1 MLSKVVT
8 GLVSAGL
15 LLTGQAALATD
26 HGHGK
31 HHYRGN
37 PYERVDYDDDDG
49 PQYDGGPQ
57 YDYARVVDVD
67 PIVRHVRVSYPKR
80 ECWNETRY
88 EEVQSGG
95 PRPVAGSMILGGIIG
110 AALGNQVGRGDGR
123 RAATVAGA
131 VIGSAIGH
139 DVGERRNARYA
150 SPVYTES
157 RPYDVQ
163 RCEVRNEESFEDRV
177 DGYRVTYEYCG
188 RRQTMVLP
196 YDPGD
201 RVRVRVDVQPVG

>member
-1 MLSKVVT
+1 
-8 GLVSAGL
+8 
-15 LLTGQAALATD
+15 
-26 HGHGK
+26 
-31 HHYRGN
+31 
-37 PYERVDYDDDDG
+37 
-49 PQYDGGPQ
+49 
-57 YDYARVVDVD
+57 
-67 PIVRHVRVSYPKR
+67 
-80 ECWNETRY
+80 
-88 EEVQSGG
+88 
-95 PRPVAGSMILGGIIG
+95 MILGGIIG
-110 AALGNQVGRGDGR
+110 AALGNQIGRGDGR

-139 DVGERRNARYA
+139 DVGEKRNAN
-150 SPVYTES
+150 SGPVYTES

-163 RCEVRNEESFEDRV
+163 RCEVHDEESFEDRV